1 MVTEAQV
8 LWVQKTLGVTR
19 PAEPADGTTPAGG
32 GAGDASGGGVFDDIK
47 NFVVELFTG
56 EKAVK
61 PADPVPR
68 VELGKAQTDRSDKL
82 LAAMSKD
89 DQAKVGELLEKAKP
103 EEKKYLQKALASNH
117 SAAELDTFYKQI
129 AGKDKA
135 WMDVN
140 LHVVGDSQGK
150 GIKQQWECSCG
161 PTTIQAMRGELD
173 PVYALKLRT
182 DNPHLTEAKDDDA
195 TALNPNMAADQKA
208 ILVGHGGIATNRDTD
223 GKGISLGGALNEQ
236 KGVTGL
242 KFDTEDV
249 PDDKFDARLAELD
262 SALSGG
268 LPVPIRVSSPGATG
282 GHFVLVVGGELGPP
296 RVYSIHDPWD
306 GKIIKASEADIKAKK
321 LNIAGWT
328 QITHIYKPSADVPTV
343 GS

>member
-1 MVTEAQV
+1 VVTAEQV
-8 LWVQKTLGVTR
+8 LWVQKTLGVTGFA
-19 PAEPADGTTPAGG
+19 PPADGAATAGG
-32 GAGDASGGGVFDDIK
+32 GDASGGGVFEDIK
-47 NFVVELFTG
+47 QFIVELFTG
-56 EKAVK
+56 KEAVK
-61 PADPVPR
+61 PAAPVPR
-68 VELGKAQTDRSDKL
+68 VELGKAQEDRADKL

-89 DQAKVGELLEKAKP
+89 DQAKVGALLEKAKP

-117 SAAELDTFYKQI
+117 SAAELDSFYKQI

-140 LHVVGDSQGK
+140 LHVVGDSTGK

-161 PTTIQAMRGELD
+161 PTTIQAMKGELD
-173 PVYALKLRT
+173 PIYALKLRT
-182 DNPHLTEAKDDDA
+182 ENPHLTEAKDSDA
-195 TALNPNMAADQKA
+195 TALNPNMAGEQKS
-208 ILVGHGGIATNRDTD
+208 ILVGHGGIATNRDTQ
-223 GKGISLGGALNEQ
+223 GQGIALDGALNDQ

-242 KFDTEDV
+242 KFDVESV
-249 PDDKFDARLAELD
+249 PDDKVDARLAELD

-268 LPVPIRVSSPGATG
+268 LPVPIRVSSPGANG
-282 GHFVLVVGGELGPP
+282 GHFVLVVGEEKGPP

-328 QITHIYKPSADVPTV
+328 EITHIYKPSPDLPAP

>member
-8 LWVQKTLGVTR
+8 LWVQKTLGVTGLAQ
-19 PAEPADGTTPAGG
+19 PANGATTAGG
-32 GAGDASGGGVFDDIK
+32 GADDASGGGMFDDIK
-47 NFVVELFTG
+47 NFVIELFTG

-68 VELGKAQTDRSDKL
+68 VELGQAQTDRSDKL

-103 EEKKYLQKALASNH
+103 DEKKYLQKALASSH
-117 SAAELDTFYKQI
+117 SAAELDAFYKQI
-129 AGKDKA
+129 EGKDKA

-140 LHVVGDSQGK
+140 LHVVGDSQGN

-161 PTTIQAMRGELD
+161 PTTIQAMKGELD
-173 PVYALKLRT
+173 PIYALKLRT

-195 TALNPNMAADQKA
+195 MALNPNMAADQKSS
-208 ILVGHGGIATNRDTD
+208 LVGHGGVATNRDTD
-223 GKGISLGGALNEQ
+223 GAGISLGGALNEQ

-242 KFDTEDV
+242 KFDTETV

-268 LPVPIRVSSPGATG
+268 LPVPIRVSSPGASG
-282 GHFVLVVGGELGPP
+282 GHFVLVVGGEQGPP

-306 GKIIKASEADIKAKK
+306 GKIIKASETDIKAKK

-328 QITHIYKPSADVPTV
+328 QITHIYKPSADVPAV